1 MSSLSNVSNVDL
13 LKEVLDR
20 ISTSK
25 IGFKQVMEKPDIKEL
40 EKYHVK
46 YHVDIRKGHKLI
58 PNTFLNHKVY
68 YPNGFSSF
76 NIDSDKLYKIW
87 FRESEASDTADLSK
101 TLWIYYIEEQ
111 TDEIELLE
119 AIRIF
124 LKWKK

>member
-1 MSSLSNVSNVDL
+1 MNTLSNVSNVDL

-25 IGFKQVMEKPDIKEL
+25 IGFKQVMEKPDDKEL
-40 EKYHVK
+40 EKYHI
-46 YHVDIRKGHKLI
+46 DIRKGFKLI

-68 YPNGFSSF
+68 YPNGFSYF
-76 NIDSDKLYKIW
+76 KIDSDKLYKIW
-87 FRESEASDTADLSK
+87 FRESEASDPADLSQ

-119 AIRIF
+119 AIRI
-124 LKWKK
+124 LLNRMK

>member
-1 MSSLSNVSNVDL
+1 MNTLSNVSNVDL

-25 IGFKQVMEKPDIKEL
+25 IGFKQVMEKPDDKEL
-40 EKYHVK
+40 EKYNL
-46 YHVDIRKGHKLI
+46 DIRKGFKLI

-68 YPNGFSSF
+68 YPNGFSYF
-76 NIDSDKLYKIW
+76 KIDSNKLYKIW
-87 FRESEASDTADLSK
+87 FRESEASDTADLSQ

-119 AIRIF
+119 SIKIF

>member
-25 IGFKQVMEKPDIKEL
+25 IGFKQVMEKPDDKEL
-40 EKYHVK
+40 EK

-68 YPNGFSSF
+68 YPNGFSYF
-76 NIDSDKLYKIW
+76 KIDSNKLYKIW
-87 FRESEASDTADLSK
+87 FRESEASDPADLSQ

>member
-1 MSSLSNVSNVDL
+1 MELSEVSSVEL

-25 IGFKQVMEKPDIKEL
+25 IGFRQVMEKPDDKEL
-40 EKYHVK
+40 EKYDL
-46 YHVDIRKGHKLI
+46 DIRIGHKLI

-68 YPNGFSSF
+68 YPNGFSYF
-76 NIDSDKLYKIW
+76 KIDSNKLYKIW
-87 FRESEASDTADLSK
+87 FRESEASDPADLSQ

-119 AIRIF
+119 AIRIL
-124 LKWKK
+124 LKWRK

>member
-1 MSSLSNVSNVDL
+1 MELSEVSSVEL
-13 LKEVLDR
+13 LKEVFKR
-20 ISTSK
+20 ISTGK
-25 IGFKQVMEKPDIKEL
+25 IGFTQVMDKPDDKEL
-40 EKYHVK
+40 EKYHI
-46 YHVDIRKGHKLI
+46 DIRKGFKLI

-68 YPNGFSSF
+68 YPNGFSDF

-87 FRESEASDTADLSK
+87 FRESEASDTADLSQ

-119 AIRIF
+119 AIRIY

>member
-20 ISTSK
+20 ISTNK
-25 IGFKQVMEKPDIKEL
+25 IGFKQVMEKPDDKEL
-40 EKYHVK
+40 EKYHL
-46 YHVDIRKGHKLI
+46 DIRKGFKLI

-68 YPNGFSSF
+68 YPNGFSYF
-76 NIDSDKLYKIW
+76 KIDSDKLYKIW
-87 FRESEASDTADLSK
+87 FRESEASDTADLSQ

-119 AIRIF
+119 SIRLF

>member
-1 MSSLSNVSNVDL
+1 MNTLSNVSNVDL

-25 IGFKQVMEKPDIKEL
+25 IGFQQVMEKPDDKEL
-40 EKYHVK
+40 EKYDL
-46 YHVDIRKGHKLI
+46 DIRKGHKLI

-68 YPNGFSSF
+68 YPNGFSYF
-76 NIDSDKLYKIW
+76 KIDNNKLYKIW
-87 FRESEASDTADLSK
+87 YRESEPSDPADLSQ

>member
-1 MSSLSNVSNVDL
+1 MELSEVSSVEL

-25 IGFKQVMEKPDIKEL
+25 IGFKQVMEKPDDKEL
-40 EKYHVK
+40 EKYDL
-46 YHVDIRKGHKLI
+46 DIRKGFKLI

-68 YPNGFSSF
+68 YPNGFSYF
-76 NIDSDKLYKIW
+76 KIDSNKLYKIW
-87 FRESEASDTADLSK
+87 FRESEASDPADLSQ

-119 AIRIF
+119 AIRIL
-124 LKWKK
+124 LKWRK

>member
-1 MSSLSNVSNVDL
+1 MNSLSNVSNVDL

-25 IGFKQVMEKPDIKEL
+25 IGFKQVMEKPDDKEL
-40 EKYHVK
+40 EKCHL
-46 YHVDIRKGHKLI
+46 DIRKGDKLI
-58 PNTFLNHKVY
+58 PDTFLNHKVY
-68 YPNGFSSF
+68 YPNGFSYF
-76 NIDSDKLYKIW
+76 NIDSNKLYKIW
-87 FRESEASDTADLSK
+87 FRESEASETADLSQ